1 VTGPRKSLA
10 LYRGIGRTYWH
21 WARSLIVLA
30 VVVFVPIGLVHS
42 LAVHADIGSLDL
54 DSGLAVLALVSAVA
68 VLAVTGLLGEIFY
81 TGAVSIALTHPHGG
95 EPPTLREVARMVNY
109 RRLVA
114 VDLIFAGLVSI
125 GFVLLFVPGLVMFVF
140 LGLSAP
146 VVEIERR
153 TVRGAFARS
162 VELVRGNFLL
172 VASVLIPI
180 ELVGDALI
188 NLTTE
193 LAQDLLGESL
203 LAEWLADTLSNIA
216 FTPFYAVAAVLLTL
230 ELIAARDGTSPRLH
244 SAPPRR

>member
-1 VTGPRKSLA
+1 MTEPRKSLA
-10 LYRGIGRTYWH
+10 LYRAIGRTYLH

-42 LAVHADIGSLDL
+42 LAIHADIGSLDL
-54 DSGLAVLALVSAVA
+54 DNGLALVALAAGVA

-188 NLTTE
+188 NLFTE
-193 LAQDLLGESL
+193 LMQDLLGESL
-203 LAEWLADTLSNIA
+203 LAEWLADTASNIA

-230 ELIAARDGTSPRLH
+230 ELIAAKDGTSPRLH
-244 SAPPRR
+244 STPPGR